1 MGERG
6 VMEGGP
12 FWGVGTASDPQ
23 REKSPL
29 SPPRGGGD
37 TAGDPVLESCP
48 CWWGA
53 GDSAGRLKDAPHC
66 LPSGTVFACRV
77 ALPRRVHPEERP
89 PCTDGVQSDVLL
101 PEGPMEKPP
110 CDTLTA
116 TTEAPAEALPA
127 VPSTVP
133 PAEADTDLHA
143 VELPPCPGSYGTPA
157 CEVPSTVVLQMPAEQ
172 PPRLVPRGRC
182 LIHNWQE
189 ERATNHLDI
198 VQGKEQGSEGFIYRH
213 GHPRLLYH
221 HHLPGP
227 NNSTTM
233 DTYRPPHSVLMPGQG
248 EAEPLQGLLCRRE
261 EMLKKISPRR
271 MPMESMSVTHQ
282 DYQPKG
288 CLSPHDYF
296 TEQPCSFWLEQARS
310 LTGVTSIRSRDTP
323 FRKDASFSTPITESL
338 DQPSPCGPLTS
349 RLQSHK
355 Q

>member
-1 MGERG
+1 METER
-6 VMEGGP
+6 
-12 FWGVGTASDPQ
+12 
-23 REKSPL
+23 
-29 SPPRGGGD
+29 
-37 TAGDPVLESCP
+37 
-48 CWWGA
+48 
-53 GDSAGRLKDAPHC
+53 
-66 LPSGTVFACRV
+66 LPSVQAPRTGRPTGTVPACRV
-77 ALPRRVHPEERP
+77 ALPRRMHPEERP
-89 PCTDGVQSDVLL
+89 PRTDGVQSDVLL
-101 PEGPMEKPP
+101 PEVPMEKPP

-133 PAEADTDLHA
+133 PAEADTDLGA
-143 VELPPCPGSYGTPA
+143 VELPPCQGGYGTSA
-157 CEVPSTVVLQMPAEQ
+157 CEMPSTVVLQTPAEQ

-198 VQGKEQGSEGFIYRH
+198 VQGQEHGSEGFIHRH

-221 HHLPGP
+221 CHLPGP

-233 DTYRPPHSVLMPGQG
+233 DTYRPPRSVLMPGQG
-248 EAEPLQGLLCRRE
+248 QREAMLKATLCHKYRE
-261 EMLKKISPRR
+261 EMLEKISPHR

-288 CLSPHDYF
+288 CLSAPQPPSQPHDYF

-310 LTGVTSIRSRDTP
+310 LTGVTSIRSRDSP

-338 DQPSPCGPLTS
+338 GQPPPYAPLTS